1 MAATTSGFAALP
13 LHRKIALG
21 GAIVL
26 FIDLFLPWWTFSI
39 DSTSANA
46 WDSGLGILTG
56 ILLIALVVWEVLR
69 LTGNAPEIGITPDL
83 VTAVLAGLAALFA
96 LIVFF
101 DAVGDA
107 GIGAWIGLILLLAL
121 GYAAYL
127 AFTAGRGREM
137 ISEAPA
143 RDQVTPPTT
152 DAATTDRPVVDEPF
166 ATYPPVDEPFVAYP
180 PVDEPLGEQ
189 PPTRPRPYDP
199 PRDQPPTL

>member
-21 GAIVL
+21 GAILL
-26 FIDLFLPWWTFSI
+26 FIDLFLPWWSFSI
-39 DSTSANA
+39 DELDISTSANA

-69 LTGNAPEIGITPDL
+69 LTGNAPEIGVTPDL

-127 AFTAGRGREM
+127 AFTAGGGREM

-152 DAATTDRPVVDEPF
+152 HAATTDRPVVDEPF
-166 ATYPPVDEPFVAYP
+166 AAYP

-189 PPTRPRPYDP
+189 PPTQPRPYDP